1 MVWESTRSPARQITS
16 EQGEGNALAEAA
28 LLLNQDR
35 VFTKGMGGLFPER
48 ALARRIPELQ
58 TVLDLSCGAGYW
70 SLEVAREYPA
80 MTVIGVDHRRAVVER
95 ARDQARIKGL
105 SNVRF
110 EVMSEQDRLDFSADS
125 FDFINAR
132 LLLAQLAPDE
142 RQRLVSECLRITR
155 PRGVLRLT
163 EGEWAASNS
172 DAFERYGAL
181 CVRALQQAGH
191 LRAPGGVVLGMT
203 PLLRPLLQ
211 AGGYRRVRQR
221 PWIVDYSA
229 DTPAFETMYDV
240 LFVTLRLVQP
250 VLVNMRVT
258 TQTEVD
264 DLYHQ
269 VFTDLRRNDFSC
281 IGYFLTVFGEKPRAK
296 ET

>member
-1 MVWESTRSPARQITS
+1 MVWEPTQSSARQMTS
-16 EQGEGNALAEAA
+16 VQGEGNALAEAA

-35 VFTKGMGGLFPER
+35 VLTEGMGGLFPER

-80 MTVIGVDHRRAVVER
+80 MTVIGVDHRPAMVER

-110 EVMSEQDRLDFSADS
+110 EVMSAPGRLDFSENT
-125 FDFINAR
+125 FDFVNAR
-132 LLLAQLAPDE
+132 LLFAQLEPDE
-142 RQRLVSECLRITR
+142 RPRLISECLRITR

-163 EGEWAASNS
+163 EGEWASSNS
-172 DAFERYGAL
+172 GAFERYGAL
-181 CVRALQQAGH
+181 CMRALQQAGQ
-191 LRAPGGVVLGMT
+191 LPSPGGIVLGMT
-203 PLLRPLLQ
+203 ALLRPLLQ

-229 DTPAFETMYDV
+229 GMPAFETMCDV

-250 VLVNMRVT
+250 FLVNMRVAA
-258 TQTEVD
+258 QTEVD
-264 DLYHQ
+264 DLYQQ
-269 VFTDLRRNDFSC
+269 VFTDMRRNNFCC